1 VLLLSVTQ
9 CVLGQTAATFIYP
22 ANGQQNVNIATPF
35 QWTPVSGALGY
46 YLYVGTTPGGKDL
59 VNTGVIQTT
68 SYHVPNLPSS
78 VPLYGAIWTEW
89 GGGWLHSDVT
99 FTAAQGAAAFIYPVA
114 GQQNVSTATPFQW
127 TPVSGALG
135 YYLYVGTTP
144 GARDLVDSG
153 VIQATSYFAP
163 PLPVGVALYARIYTE
178 WNSGWLYNDITF
190 TASGLPVRLLYP
202 AQNAVVDPDHPFV
215 WNEVESVQAYRLT
228 IGFSPG
234 STEVFDS
241 GGNLQQTSCTVPP
254 LPVGGTLY
262 ARIWAEVDGSWSYS
276 DTPFNAALKFA
287 YPKTGST
294 DVVSGAFS
302 WSPGSV
308 LNGAA
313 PKYALSV
320 GTRRGA
326 ADLFSSETIANP
338 SYDVPAFLLP
348 AGNVL
353 YARAQMWL
361 GDGTFRVA
369 DTAFTMQGTQLAPAQ
384 IVYPANDETDVNVR
398 NPFRWTATDL
408 AQAYRLQVFINGSLA
423 QDSGEISVPRYF
435 AEGLPPGVYTAQ
447 LGTEVAGQWHW
458 QQFSFTVV
466 QNGYS
471 MATEA
476 ATALWAVDYVRS
488 MADSAGNAYVWTG
501 LWEGTVNLGRYF
513 PVCTDYRDALLQV
526 LSEMNV
532 AGRLPQN
539 LQPQPVSITFLTNT
553 FDTHTLAT
561 MWNSDSQSWMLLDP
575 TFDLVPIRTA
585 DGGYATIQDMNTSAL
600 TQNWS
605 AISYQFLGSYGDSI
619 ARAYYLD
626 YPLLYLNI
634 PPLPA
639 PTAGNN
645 PLPYLELLAG
655 MPLVPATYYIQSDQ
669 NPLAVLLDGSLASLQ
684 CGAVDSLCQG
694 AAVSRIALPAG
705 STAHIRVYQAL
716 RFVF

>member
-1 VLLLSVTQ
+1 
-9 CVLGQTAATFIYP
+9 
-22 ANGQQNVNIATPF
+22 
-35 QWTPVSGALGY
+35 
-46 YLYVGTTPGGKDL
+46 
-59 VNTGVIQTT
+59 
-68 SYHVPNLPSS
+68 
-78 VPLYGAIWTEW
+78 
-89 GGGWLHSDVT
+89 
-99 FTAAQGAAAFIYPVA
+99 
-114 GQQNVSTATPFQW
+114 
-127 TPVSGALG
+127 
-135 YYLYVGTTP
+135 
-144 GARDLVDSG
+144 
-153 VIQATSYFAP
+153 
-163 PLPVGVALYARIYTE
+163 
-178 WNSGWLYNDITF
+178 
-190 TASGLPVRLLYP
+190 
-202 AQNAVVDPDHPFV
+202 
-215 WNEVESVQAYRLT
+215 
-228 IGFSPG
+228 
-234 STEVFDS
+234 
-241 GGNLQQTSCTVPP
+241 
-254 LPVGGTLY
+254 
-262 ARIWAEVDGSWSYS
+262 
-276 DTPFNAALKFA
+276 
-287 YPKTGST
+287 
-294 DVVSGAFS
+294 
-302 WSPGSV
+302 
-308 LNGAA
+308 
-313 PKYALSV
+313 
-320 GTRRGA
+320 
-326 ADLFSSETIANP
+326 
-338 SYDVPAFLLP
+338 
-348 AGNVL
+348 
-353 YARAQMWL
+353 
-361 GDGTFRVA
+361 
-369 DTAFTMQGTQLAPAQ
+369 
-384 IVYPANDETDVNVR
+384 
-398 NPFRWTATDL
+398 
-408 AQAYRLQVFINGSLA
+408 
-423 QDSGEISVPRYF
+423 
-435 AEGLPPGVYTAQ
+435 
-447 LGTEVAGQWHW
+447 
-458 QQFSFTVV
+458 
-466 QNGYS
+466 
-471 MATEA
+471 
-476 ATALWAVDYVRS
+476 
-488 MADSAGNAYVWTG
+488 VWTG